1 MGGSVPFQNQRS
13 RSGAETD
20 DFERE
25 DPLRERNAVQREEA
39 RGASDFQSMLRAA
52 LFSTSSSSGSGSAS
66 SVSSSSSASSS
77 SVPSPFANNYRGR
90 KAS

>member
-52 LFSTSSSSGSGSAS
+52 LFSNSRSSGSAAS
-66 SVSSSSSASSS
+66 SSSSSSASSS